1 MHDAIQF
8 YFVFLIQKFSLKQK
22 IPRMGQNGLKLKYK
36 TTFRIHPS
44 RVLEVNMAWVQ
55 KPGILVPAAQ

>member
-8 YFVFLIQKFSLKQK
+8 YFGFFFSKIQKFSLKQK
-22 IPRMGQNGLKLKYK
+22 LPRMGKKGLKLKYK

-44 RVLEVNMAWVQ
+44 RVLEVRV
-55 KPGILVPAAQ
+55 VPAF